1 MKSILVGEHRGRKLY
16 YLPESKS
23 LTEDG
28 ALLNASGQIK
38 IINFWKFTRT
48 KANIDKISNTD
59 FHDFFGMGIT
69 ASQESY
75 GKKPLLQKLQ
85 I

>member
-59 FHDFFGMGIT
+59 FHDFFWN
-69 ASQESY
+69 
-75 GKKPLLQKLQ
+75 
-85 I
+85 

>member
-48 KANIDKISNTD
+48 KEPFIRNGKNKILR
-59 FHDFFGMGIT
+59 
-69 ASQESY
+69 SQ
-75 GKKPLLQKLQ
+75 
-85 I
+85 